1 MSDHQ
6 HQHVHNGEIVDDDD
20 NFKPSKNSKHSSDHK
35 YQHVHNGKVVDEK

>member
-20 NFKPSKNSKHSSDHK
+20 FTPSKNSKHSSNHK
-35 YQHVHNGKVVDEK
+35 YQHVHNGKIIDEK